1 MQATNPPVMASST
14 SPAPSTSASV
24 EATPD
29 DRSSAFKAVKGGGET
44 VSGGSLLIA
53 AYAFVW
59 IALFVVI
66 LNVFRR
72 QTKVAERLAAL
83 EDAIKSQKRD
93 EKSEK
98 PVARAKPKPEA
109 VEGAEE

>member
-1 MQATNPPVMASST
+1 MQTATPSVGAPGN
-14 SPAPSTSASV
+14 PAPAQPATSASV

-29 DRSSAFKAVKGGGET
+29 DRSSTFKAVKGGGET
-44 VSGGSLLIA
+44 VSGGALLIA

-59 IALFVVI
+59 VALFVVI

-83 EDAIKSQKRD
+83 EDAIK
-93 EKSEK
+93 
-98 PVARAKPKPEA
+98 AKGGKKA
-109 VEGAEE
+109 A